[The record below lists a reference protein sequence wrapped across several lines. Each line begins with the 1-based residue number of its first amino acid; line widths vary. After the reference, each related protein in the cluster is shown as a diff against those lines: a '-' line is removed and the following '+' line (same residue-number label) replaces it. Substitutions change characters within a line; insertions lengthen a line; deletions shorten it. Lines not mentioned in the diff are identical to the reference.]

1 MQGPSNN
8 RLATAICACLT
19 ATALASTAAMA
30 GESVD
35 SSTKAETRTTD
46 RSPTGLSMYTSD
58 AANER
63 AAMEADQAT
72 TGSTTATEMRSDPG
86 SASSTTTHR
95 DSASTSGTSDTSTSA
110 SGATTM
116 APGTTA
122 VSPSP
127 HDRSTTGDY
136 DPRTSTERSGMDGSA
151 KDRSTTDYD
160 QSRTGGARSASSAGA
175 GPDAVVWYMFPVALE
190 TQSNNVS
197 KGCWVRLYSGDEFE
211 GRSIYIV
218 GPTNI
223 SEMRSPY
230 GTGMNNWE
238 SAEVGPNATVTTYD
252 DENFGSRNATLNAGQ
267 RYPDLDDSKL
277 GLFDDIESLKVNC
290 RTSTGTGGTN

>member
-1 MQGPSNN
+1 MQGPRNN
-8 RLATAICACLT
+8 RLAMTICACLT
-19 ATALASTAAMA
+19 ASALASTAAMA

-35 SSTKAETRTTD
+35 SSTKVESTTAD
-46 RSPTGLSMYTSD
+46 RSPTGLSMYTTDKTSKPAGTAD
-58 AANER
+58 
-63 AAMEADQAT
+63 ADQST
-72 TGSTTATEMRSDPG
+72 TGSTSATEMRSDSG
-86 SASSTTTHR
+86 SASASSTTTSR
-95 DSASTSGTSDTSTSA
+95 DSASTSGTSDTSTGA
-110 SGATTM
+110 SGAATM

-127 HDRSTTGDY
+127 HDRSTSGDF
-136 DPRTSTERSGMDGSA
+136 DPRTS
-151 KDRSTTDYD
+151 TDYD
-160 QSRTGGARSASSAGA
+160 QSRTGGMRSNPKSGS
-175 GPDAVVWYMFPVALE
+175 GPDDLVWYAVPASAQNQGSHLA
-190 TQSNNVS
+190 S
-197 KGCWVRLYSGDEFE
+197 GCWVKFYSGDDFE
-211 GRSIYIV
+211 GRSVSIV
-218 GPTNI
+218 GPANVK
-223 SEMRSPY
+223 EMRSPY